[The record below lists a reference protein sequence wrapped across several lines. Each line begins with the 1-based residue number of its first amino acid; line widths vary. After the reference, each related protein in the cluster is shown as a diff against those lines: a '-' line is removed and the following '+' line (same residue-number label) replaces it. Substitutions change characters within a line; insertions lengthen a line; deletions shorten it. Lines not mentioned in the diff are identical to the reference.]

1 MKFKIKTIALL
12 AAAASAAAALSGC
25 GGGGNAEPSPAA
37 QAQTGLSQEAQSEL
51 TGRYSTYIESFI
63 SDVGAFVDGDLSDIL
78 QQAGEV
84 DSGSLEEWKT
94 KYQDGYESV
103 QHWYNEVSTAEMLCA
118 EENLEAHRSIVE
130 TVAAIYRILEG
141 LEPRVQAAESGDF
154 SRLSEKS
161 GEYKQADTIIKDMW
175 QQSVENVRST
185 LN

>member
-51 TGRYSTYIESFI
+51 TGRYSTYI
-63 SDVGAFVDGDLSDIL
+63 VDGDLSDIL